1 MFKDEADFNKIVG
14 RLKIDSEPD
23 AAHRE
28 GLRRRMLLAFKE
40 SAAAGGAAGLSWR
53 VLVRSP
59 VVKLAVAAVIIA
71 GAAVGAYRVLA
82 PKEVEEAPF
91 HAAETN
97 GTDPVYTG
105 TPELAPIEINL
116 PKPVFRGTP
125 QDARVQNLEKP
136 LGRPRPPFP
145 APVGTAN
152 VALDKPVSSSDRQ
165 VAARELRL
173 ITDGDNEATERS
185 SVELGAGAQH
195 VTVDLKGR
203 HEIWAVVVWHYH
215 RRPRVYFDVVVQV
228 ADDPDFTG
236 DVRTLFN
243 NDIDNSAGLGMGMD
257 KHYTETYE
265 GKLIDGRGVRARYVR
280 LYSNG
285 NTGDDFNHYTEVEVY
300 GRPVR

>member
-40 SAAAGGAAGLSWR
+40 SAAAGGAAVPWWR
-53 VLVRSP
+53 VQVRSRI
-59 VVKLAVAAVIIA
+59 VKLAVAAVIIA
-71 GAAVGAYRVLA
+71 GAAIGAYRVLS
-82 PKEVEEAPF
+82 PKEVEQGSI
-91 HAAETN
+91 HAVDTN

-105 TPELAPIEINL
+105 TPELAPIEIKL

-125 QDARVQNLEKP
+125 QDARVRNLEKP
-136 LGRPRPPFP
+136 LGRPRSPFP
-145 APVGTAN
+145 APIGTAN
-152 VALDKPVSSSDRQ
+152 AALDKPVSSSDRH
-165 VAARELRL
+165 VAAGELAL
-173 ITDGDNEATERS
+173 ITDGDNEATERG
-185 SVELGAGAQH
+185 SVELGGGAQH

-215 RRPRVYFDVVVQV
+215 LRPRVYFDVVVQ
-228 ADDPDFTG
+228 ASDDPDFTG
-236 DVRTLFN
+236 EVRTLFN
-243 NDIDNSAGLGMGMD
+243 NDADNSAGLGMGRD

-300 GRPVR
+300 GRAVR